1 MKSAHQGI
9 EVDIAE
15 KFEEDPITIDD
26 INKSE
31 ILRFDYILRK
41 IVKICKSES
50 TDNYSENTIDMI
62 WFYCLDQ
69 MLEIQQKEVKILQSI
84 RDQKV
89 ESYQLTAKE

>member
-1 MKSAHQGI
+1 MKSAQQGI

-31 ILRFDYILRK
+31 ILRFDYVLRK

-50 TDNYSENTIDMI
+50 TDNYNENTIDMI
-62 WFYCLDQ
+62 WFYSLDQ
-69 MLEIQQKEVKILQSI
+69 MLEIQ
-84 RDQKV
+84 
-89 ESYQLTAKE
+89 

>member
-1 MKSAHQGI
+1 MKSAQQGI

-31 ILRFDYILRK
+31 ILRFDYVLRK

-50 TDNYSENTIDMI
+50 TDNYNENTIDMI
-62 WFYCLDQ
+62 WFYSLDQ
-69 MLEIQQKEVKILQSI
+69 MLEI
-84 RDQKV
+84 
-89 ESYQLTAKE
+89 

>member
-1 MKSAHQGI
+1 M
-9 EVDIAE
+9 DIAE

-50 TDNYSENTIDMI
+50 TDNFNENTIDMI
-62 WFYCLDQ
+62 WFYSLDQ
-69 MLEIQQKEVKILQSI
+69 MLDI
-84 RDQKV
+84 
-89 ESYQLTAKE
+89 

>member
-1 MKSAHQGI
+1 MKSAEQGI

-31 ILRFDYILRK
+31 ILRFDYVLRK

-50 TDNYSENTIDMI
+50 TDNYNENTIDMI
-62 WFYCLDQ
+62 WFYSLDQ
-69 MLEIQQKEVKILQSI
+69 MLEIQ
-84 RDQKV
+84 
-89 ESYQLTAKE
+89 